1 MWVSHFESDCWIV
14 LRNYPL
20 WIRKLSVWCTKK
32 SLSFYLVDQKNTRF
46 QRPHE
51 FHTTNLNPGHCLG
64 KDQPDVD
71 HLDVGGLRKAP
82 WDADEEGGEDEE
94 GGQVDRDDRL
104 EEELL
109 EEVGRVHD
117 GEDQDGWQVDGE
129 DGVEDTSSED
139 NRQLDALV
147 KVVWVDVV

>member
-1 MWVSHFESDCWIV
+1 MSENAFEFLLGW
-14 LRNYPL
+14 P
-20 WIRKLSVWCTKK
+20 KK
-32 SLSFYLVDQKNTRF
+32 YSGSKTTQI
-46 QRPHE
+46 
-51 FHTTNLNPGHCLG
+51 HTTNLNPGHRLG

-117 GEDQDGWQVDGE
+117 GEHQDGWQVDSE

-147 KVVWVDVV
+147 KVFGVDVI

>member
-1 MWVSHFESDCWIV
+1 MH
-14 LRNYPL
+14 
-20 WIRKLSVWCTKK
+20 
-32 SLSFYLVDQKNTRF
+32 LSFYLVDQNQYSGSKTTRI
-46 QRPHE
+46 HN
-51 FHTTNLNPGHCLG
+51 TNLNPGHRLG

-117 GEDQDGWQVDGE
+117 GEHQDGWQVDGE
-129 DGVEDTSSED
+129 DGVEDPSSED

-147 KVVWVDVV
+147 KIFGVDVI